1 MARWPELDSYI
12 EDAVSKG
19 VPQLAAA
26 VVGPDRLIYRGSRQ
40 RGVDGSQT
48 RPSHAPAVYW
58 LASMSKLVTA
68 IAVLQLWER
77 ELLQWDAPVAA
88 WLPELA
94 SPSVLEGFSGQ
105 EPVLRPAAS
114 PITLRQ
120 LMTHQSGLGYPIW
133 QSNIARY
140 ISQRGIPMP
149 GSGKIES
156 LALPLVFDPGASWMY
171 GIGLDWAG
179 QIVERV
185 SGKTLQAYFQE
196 EIFEPLGMRDTSFLV
211 SASMRERMVE
221 LMSMDDA
228 GAMAPIER
236 SFAAPETFMGGSG
249 LYGTEEDFSRLLT
262 ALLRGG
268 ELAGQRILRAETVD
282 LLLQPQVRGTHIGV
296 LRTAMPRVAA
306 DVDLHAGAES
316 GWALGGL
323 VNLQAGES
331 GRSPGSVGW
340 AGAANTFFW
349 IDRKRSVAVQVMMQ
363 MLPFAN
369 PLALKTLAGA
379 EELICR
385 ILDDRPG

>member
-12 EDAVSKG
+12 EDAVSWG

-26 VVGPDRLIYRGSRQ
+26 VVGPDGLIYRGSRQ
-40 RGVDGSQT
+40 QGADGSPT
-48 RPSHAPAVYW
+48 RSSEAPAVYW

-77 ELLQWDAPVAA
+77 DLLQWDAPVAT

-105 EPVLRPAAS
+105 EPALRPAAS

-120 LMTHQSGLGYPIW
+120 LMTHQSGLAYPIW
-133 QSNIARY
+133 QNDIARY

-156 LALPLVFDPGASWMY
+156 LALPLVFDPGTSWMY

-185 SGKTLQAYFQE
+185 SGKTLEDYFQE
-196 EIFEPLGMRDTSFLV
+196 AIFQPLEMRDTSFLV
-211 SASMRERMVE
+211 NASMRERMVD
-221 LMSMDDA
+221 LMSRDDT
-228 GAMAPIER
+228 GAMAPVER
-236 SFAAPETFMGGSG
+236 SFPTPETFMGGSG
-249 LYGTEEDFSRLLT
+249 LYGTEDDFSKLLT

-268 ELAGQRILRAETVD
+268 ELAGRRILRTETVA
-282 LLLQPQVRGTHIGV
+282 LLLQPQVSGTHIGI

-323 VNLQAGES
+323 VNLQVGAA
-331 GRSPGSVGW
+331 GRSAGSVGW

-349 IDRKRSVAVQVMMQ
+349 IDQKRGVAVQVMMQ

-379 EELICR
+379 EELICG
-385 ILDDRPG
+385 ILDNLPG